1 MIKIFPVKKLVN
13 ELDKEQDLWQ
23 HKFGK
28 VTIDQRY
35 KSFYIMGVI
44 GGLRLAMRIVERLK

>member
-1 MIKIFPVKKLVN
+1 MIKRFPVKKLVN

>member
-1 MIKIFPVKKLVN
+1 MIKKFPVKKLVN

-44 GGLRLAMRIVERLK
+44 GGLRLAMRIVERLR

>member
-1 MIKIFPVKKLVN
+1 MIKKFPVKKLVN
-13 ELDKEQDLWQ
+13 ELDKEQDLWH

-44 GGLRLAMRIVERLK
+44 GGLRLAMRIVERLR

>member
-1 MIKIFPVKKLVN
+1 MIKRFPVKTLVN

-28 VTIDQRY
+28 VTVDQRY

-44 GGLRLAMRIVERLK
+44 GGLRLAMRIVERLR

>member
-1 MIKIFPVKKLVN
+1 MIKRFPVKKLIN

-28 VTIDQRY
+28 VTVDQRY

-44 GGLRLAMRIVERLK
+44 GGLRLAMRIVERLR

>member
-1 MIKIFPVKKLVN
+1 MIKRFPVKTLVN

-28 VTIDQRY
+28 ITVDQRY

-44 GGLRLAMRIVERLK
+44 GGLRLAMRIVERLR